1 MSSGNTNSPLAFENK
16 DIFLGYTVINIFFW
30 FIIVFFFVEDS
41 LGIIIFGSKYLLK
54 KSWFFFDISGIIPLL
69 ISSFISIGED
79 YKVFFDKE
87 ILFKNKTSSSSFILL
102 VSLFSKFG
110 SGIFKYAFILLFK
123 NKLMLCSVFGMK
135 INWEGKSSF
144 K

>member
-1 MSSGNTNSPLAFENK
+1 MSPGNTNSPLAFVNK

-41 LGIIIFGSKYLLK
+41 LGNNIFGSKYLLK

-69 ISSFISIGED
+69 ILSFISIGED

-87 ILFKNKTSSSSFILL
+87 ILLKNKTSSSSFILL

-110 SGIFKYAFILLFK
+110 SGIFK
-123 NKLMLCSVFGMK
+123 
-135 INWEGKSSF
+135 
-144 K
+144 